1 MTELYID
8 GKPVALPEKMI
19 LKVKKQNPLITK
31 NGTFSLDLNLSLQE
45 LNNSKLYKHIERL
58 HFNAYFKGRKAVLI
72 ANNRVFLN
80 GTEAIQKNTDQA
92 VQIQLLSGNSEL
104 NYFIGSDRYISELDL
119 GREPEL
125 TNSYL
130 NSIIGKR
137 YPAVHFTPAK
147 VRVDDVI
154 YNKDTPAAT
163 GTAYT
168 FENPRM
174 QPYLAGMVHR
184 IITGLGYNIALNELA
199 KDEAMCSVYFLN
211 NTNSREYNKML
222 PGWKAK
228 EFLEECEK
236 FFNITFDISEHDKS
250 VKILKCTSDSR
261 FGTEVINNV
270 IDEYERSFDPEKS
283 EINYHNV
290 AYEFPSPTAYKYYEI
305 APEILAKADIKTFN
319 TYAQLSAFLE
329 VTIQGWVSASKAT
342 GYLESLVLFYCR
354 EFDTYYILE
363 PYDYVISEGYEPGK
377 STWYYLRPIN
387 RFNKVETEPDADFV
401 SLKFVPAQFY
411 TYPTGNM
418 WFFATS
424 SCPYQ
429 SDKLEGEQEETDI
442 RKYIENG
449 VSLFDSKK
457 RSVSLAFYVGL
468 KEVTGSLVPVHL
480 SSIDYLIDSPYCNSA
495 VDKNRWTLRLD
506 GPYGLH
512 KRYYQVN
519 SRYDNSKEYIIRFLT
534 NKLHDQRAEFL
545 IENRLFACKEL
556 EYTILNDGIH
566 PIVTGIFYEIKG

>member
-8 GKPVALPEKMI
+8 GKPVALPEKMM

-31 NGTFSLDLNLSLQE
+31 NGTFSLDLNLSLRE
-45 LNNSKLYKHIERL
+45 INNARLYKHIDRL
-58 HFNAYFKGRKAVLI
+58 HFNADFKGRKALLI
-72 ANNRVFLN
+72 SDNRVFLN
-80 GTEAIQKNTDQA
+80 GTEAIQKNTDRA

-119 GREPEL
+119 GQEPEL
-125 TNSYL
+125 TDSYL
-130 NSIIGKR
+130 NSVLGKR
-137 YPAVHFTPAK
+137 YPAVHFTPAQ
-147 VRVDDVI
+147 VRVDDTV
-154 YNKDTPAAT
+154 YNKDRPAAT

-168 FENPRM
+168 FENPRI
-174 QPYLAGMVHR
+174 QPFLAGMVHR
-184 IITGLGYNIALNELA
+184 IITGLGYSIALNELA
-199 KDEAMCSVYFLN
+199 GDEALCSIYFLN
-211 NTNSREYNKML
+211 NIDSREYNKML

-261 FGTEVINNV
+261 FGTEVIHNI
-270 IDEYERSFDPEKS
+270 IDEYERSYEAEQS

-290 AYEFPSPTAYKYYEI
+290 VYDFPSNTSYKYDDI
-305 APEILAKADIKTFN
+305 DSEILSKADIKSFD

-329 VTIQGWVSASKAT
+329 VTIQGWIPASKAT
-342 GYLESLVLFYCR
+342 GYLESLFLFYC
-354 EFDTYYILE
+354 EELDTLYIIE
-363 PYDYVISEGYEPGK
+363 SYDYVISEGYETGK
-377 STWYYLRPIN
+377 ATWYYLRPIN
-387 RFNKVETEPDADFV
+387 RFQKIETNPDADFV

-411 TYPTGNM
+411 SYPTGNM
-418 WFFATS
+418 WVFTTS

-457 RSVSLAFYVGL
+457 KNVCVAFYVGL
-468 KEVTGSLVPVHL
+468 KKVSGSLIPLHL
-480 SSIDYLIDSPYCNSA
+480 SSIDYLEDSPYCNSA

-512 KRYYQVN
+512 QRYYQVN
-519 SRYDNSKEYIIRFLT
+519 SRYDDSKEYIIQFLT
-534 NKLHDQRAEFL
+534 NKLYDQRAEFL
-545 IENRLFACKEL
+545 IDNRLFACKEL

-566 PIVTGIFYEIKG
+566 SIVTGTFYEIK